1 MGDDSMRS
9 FRFGARAGLGLAS
22 VLLSS
27 TALVGFARAADT
39 PAAAPATLGEVIVT
53 ATKREGTVQSVP
65 MSIQALDDRTLAQQN
80 VTQFSDYA
88 KLMPSVTFQSTG
100 PNTAT
105 VYMRGVASG
114 LEGNHSGPLPSV
126 GVYLD
131 EQPITTIGGTLDVHI
146 YDIARVEVLPGPQGT
161 LYGASSE
168 AGTLRIITKQPVGH
182 FEAGYNVEGNYV
194 ENGEGGYIAE
204 GFINVPVNDH
214 VAVRLVGWD
223 EHDSGYIDN
232 VLGSRTFPTS
242 GKTFTNQGKTRNAF
256 NPADTIGGRAAVKID
271 LNDSWTITPTVVAQD
286 QRNKGVFGY
295 QPDVGDLKVQRFQP
309 DTAKDQWYQAALT
322 VKGKIFNLD
331 LTYSGGYFHRK
342 VDSNSDYAD
351 YSIHYDLAFGSG
363 HYWVDNAGNPLPLPL
378 QRIIGRDRFDKDSHE
393 IRIASPVTD
402 RFRFILGAFYERQTH
417 WIVQDYVIPGLGPAV
432 PGWPNTIWLTDQMRV
447 DRDDAVFGEASFD
460 ITPKLTVTGGVRAYE
475 FDNRLHGFFG
485 FSAAY
490 NALTGFSS
498 GMGVNNK
505 NCQPGKTFRDAPCVN
520 LDKTVTG
527 SGETWKANLEYRFDE
542 DTLAYFTYS
551 TGYRPGGV
559 NRNGQLPPYQAD
571 KLYNYEIGW
580 KSRWFD
586 KKLTL
591 NGALF
596 YQNWDK
602 FQFSFLG
609 LNSLTVINNGP
620 SADIWGAEVSFAA
633 QPTADFS
640 LRGGFTYT
648 DAESKKFCGA
658 DTTGAIIQSC
668 SDADAVILS
677 GAQLPYT
684 PKFKGD
690 ITARYDFQWMDWAA
704 HAQAT
709 GTYQSETEAGLRQAD
724 IPLLGKMPG
733 FGSLDLS
740 LGGTRDNLSLD
751 FFIKNVTD
759 ERGQLNRYTPCTL
772 SVCGAAFPGVPRA
785 LYVVPIQPRLIGL
798 RIGQTF

>member
-1 MGDDSMRS
+1 MTR
-9 FRFGARAGLGLAS
+9 RHLGLGLAS
-22 VLLSS
+22 ILLSS
-27 TALVGFARAADT
+27 SALVGLARAAD
-39 PAAAPATLGEVIVT
+39 ATATVGELIVT

-65 MSIQALDDRTLAQQN
+65 MSIQALDATALAQQN

-114 LEGNHSGPLPSV
+114 LEGNHSGPLPAV
-126 GVYLD
+126 GTYLD

-146 YDIARVEVLPGPQGT
+146 YDIARIEVLPGPQGT

-168 AGTLRIITKQPVGH
+168 AGTLRIITNQPVDH
-182 FEAGYNVEGNYV
+182 FEAGYNLEVNTVQNGGAGYV
-194 ENGEGGYIAE
+194 AE
-204 GFINVPVNDH
+204 GFVNIPVNDKI
-214 VAVRLVGWD
+214 AVRLVGWD

-242 GKTFTNQGKTRNAF
+242 GATFTNAGKTRNAF
-256 NPADTIGGRAAVKID
+256 NWADTLGGRGAVKID
-271 LNDSWTITPTVVAQD
+271 LNESWTITPTIVAQD
-286 QRNKGVFGY
+286 QRNKGVFGFE
-295 QPDVGDLKVQRFQP
+295 PDVGDLQVQRFQP
-309 DTAKDQWYQAALT
+309 DQAHDRWYQAALT
-322 VKGKIFNLD
+322 VQGKIANLD
-331 LTYSGGYFHRK
+331 LTYSGGHFARK
-342 VDSNSDYAD
+342 VDSLSDYAD
-351 YSIHYDLAFGSG
+351 YSIHYDNAFGSG
-363 HYWVDNAGNPLPLPL
+363 HYWVDSAGNPLALPL
-378 QRIIGRDRFDKDSHE
+378 QSIIGRDRFWKDSHE
-393 IRIASPVTD
+393 VRLASPGTD
-402 RFRFILGAFYERQTH
+402 RLRFILGAFYERQSH
-417 WIVQDYVIPGLGPAV
+417 WIIQDYQIPGFALSH

-447 DRDDAVFGEASFD
+447 DRDDAVFGEVSYD
-460 ITPKLTVTGGVRAYE
+460 ITPQLTITGGLRWYE

-485 FSAAY
+485 FSADY

-505 NCQPGKTFRDAPCVN
+505 NCLPGLTFKDAPCVN
-520 LDKTVTG
+520 LNKDVSD
-527 SGETWKANLEYRFDE
+527 SGETHKVNLEYKIND
-542 DTLAYFTYS
+542 DVLTYATYS

-559 NRNGQLPPYQAD
+559 NRNGQLPPYQTD
-571 KLYNYEIGW
+571 KLSNYELGW

-586 KKLTL
+586 HKLTL
-591 NGALF
+591 NGAVC

-620 SADIWGAEVSFAA
+620 SADIYGVEVSFAA
-633 QPTADFS
+633 QMTPDFS
-640 LRGGFTYT
+640 VRGGLAYT

-658 DTTGAIIQSC
+658 DTTGALITSC
-668 SDADAVILS
+668 TDANAVILG

-690 ITARYDFQWMDWAA
+690 VTARYDFQWMDWKG

-709 GTYQSETEAGLRQAD
+709 GAYQTETQAGLRQDD
-724 IPLLGKMPG
+724 IPLLGHMPS
-733 FGSLDLS
+733 FGTIDLS
-740 LGGTRDNLSLD
+740 LGGEKGNLSVEL
-751 FFIKNVTD
+751 FAKNVTD

-772 SVCGAAFPGVPRA
+772 SVCGTAFPGVPRA
-785 LYVVPIQPRLIGL
+785 LYVVPIQPRLIGV

>member
-1 MGDDSMRS
+1 MTCIR
-9 FRFGARAGLGLAS
+9 RTRVGLGLAS

-27 TALVGFARAADT
+27 TALVGHVRAAEA
-39 PAAAPATLGEVIVT
+39 PAAAPATLGEVVVT

-88 KLMPSVTFQSTG
+88 KLMPSVTFQTTG

-114 LEGNHSGPLPSV
+114 LEGNHSGPLPAV
-126 GVYLD
+126 GTYLD
-131 EQPITTIGGTLDVHI
+131 EQPITTIGGTLDIHV

-168 AGTLRIITKQPVGH
+168 AGTLRIITKQPVQR
-182 FEAGYNVEGNYV
+182 FEAGYNLEGNFV
-194 ENGEGGYIAE
+194 ENGDGGYIAE
-204 GFINVPVNDH
+204 GFVNVPVNDK

-242 GKTFTNQGKTRNAF
+242 GQTFTNAGRTKSAF
-256 NPADTIGGRAAVKID
+256 NYADTIGGRAAVKID
-271 LNDSWTITPTVVAQD
+271 LNDNWTITPTIVGQD

-295 QPDVGDLKVQRFQP
+295 EPDVGDLKVQRFQP
-309 DTAKDQWYQAALT
+309 DTAHDRWYQAALT
-322 VKGKIFNLD
+322 IKGKIANLD

-342 VDSNSDYAD
+342 VDSLSDYAD
-351 YSIHYDLAFGSG
+351 YSIHYDNAFGSG
-363 HYWVDNAGNPLPLPL
+363 HYWVDNAGNPLGLPL
-378 QRIIGRDRFDKDSHE
+378 QSITGRDRFWKDSHE
-393 IRIASPVTD
+393 LRLASPATD
-402 RFRFILGAFYERQTH
+402 RLRFILGAFYERQSH
-417 WIVQDYVIPGLGPAV
+417 WIIQDYTIPGLAPAV

-447 DRDDAVFGEASFD
+447 DRDDAVFGEVTYD
-460 ITPKLTVTGGVRAYE
+460 ITPQLSITGGVRWYE

-505 NCQPGKTFRDAPCVN
+505 NCLAGLTFKDAPCVN
-520 LDKTVTG
+520 LNKRVADN
-527 SGETWKANLEYRFDE
+527 GETHKVNVEYKIND
-542 DTLAYFTYS
+542 DVMTYFTYS

-559 NRNGQLPPYQAD
+559 NRNGQLPPYGAD
-571 KLYNYEIGW
+571 KLSNYELGW

-586 KKLTL
+586 RRLTL
-591 NGALF
+591 NGAVF

-620 SADIWGAEVSFAA
+620 SADIYGVEVSFAA
-633 QPTADFS
+633 QMTPDFS
-640 LRGGFTYT
+640 VRGGLAYT

-668 SDADAVILS
+668 ADANAVILG

-690 ITARYDFQWMDWAA
+690 ITARYDFEWMDWKA

-709 GTYQSETEAGLRQAD
+709 GTYQTKAPAGLRQED
-724 IPLLGKMPG
+724 IPLLGEMPS
-733 FGSLDLS
+733 FGTIDLS
-740 LGGTRDNLSLD
+740 LGGEKDNWSVE
-751 FFIKNVTD
+751 FFAKNLTD

-785 LYVVPIQPRLIGL
+785 LYIVPIQPRLIGI

>member
-1 MGDDSMRS
+1 MSSTRT
-9 FRFGARAGLGLAS
+9 ARAGLGLAS
-22 VLLSS
+22 ILLST
-27 TALVGFARAADT
+27 TAIAGHAWAADAP
-39 PAAAPATLGEVIVT
+39 PAAASTAATLGELIVT
-53 ATKREGTVQSVP
+53 ATKREGTVQSLP

-80 VTQFSDYA
+80 VTQFQDYV
-88 KLMPSVTFQSTG
+88 KLMPSVSFQTTG

-131 EQPITTIGGTLDVHI
+131 EQPITTIGGTLDVHV

-168 AGTLRIITKQPVGH
+168 AGTLRIITKQPVQH
-182 FEAGYNVEGNYV
+182 FEAGYNLEGNYV
-194 ENGEGGYIAE
+194 QNGEAGYVAE
-204 GFINVPVNDH
+204 GFINIPVNDRM
-214 VAVRLVGWD
+214 AVRLVGWD
-223 EHDSGYIDN
+223 EHDGGYIDN

-242 GKTFTNQGKTRNAF
+242 GKTFTNAGKTRKSF
-256 NPADTIGGRAAVKID
+256 NPSDTIGGRAALKID
-271 LNDSWTITPTVVAQD
+271 LNDNWTITPTIVAQD

-295 QPDVGDLKVQRFQP
+295 EPDVGDLKVQRFQP
-309 DTAKDQWYQAALT
+309 DTAHDRWYQAALT
-322 VKGKIFNLD
+322 IKGKIANYD

-342 VDSNSDYAD
+342 LDSNSDYAD

-363 HYWVDNAGNPLPLPL
+363 HYWVDAAGNPLNLPL
-378 QRIIGRDRFDKDSHE
+378 QHIIGRDRFAKDSHE
-393 IRIASPVTD
+393 LRIASPATD

-417 WIVQDYVIPGLGPAV
+417 WIIQDYVIPGFALGH

-447 DRDDAVFGEASFD
+447 DQDDAVFGEATFD
-460 ITPKLTVTGGVRAYE
+460 ITPKLSVTGGVRAYE

-498 GMGVNNK
+498 GMGVNNV
-505 NCQPGKTFRDAPCVN
+505 NCIQGATFRDAPCVN
-520 LDKTVTG
+520 LDKRVKGT
-527 SGETWKANLEYRFDE
+527 GETYKANIEYRFNDE
-542 DTLAYFTYS
+542 ALAYFTYS

-559 NRNGQLPPYQAD
+559 NRNGQLPPYGVD
-571 KLYNYEIGW
+571 KLYNYEVGW

-586 KKLTL
+586 KRLTL
-591 NGALF
+591 NGAVF

-620 SADIWGAEVSFAA
+620 SADIYGAEVSFAA
-633 QPTADFS
+633 QVTPQFS
-640 LRGGFTYT
+640 VQGGFTYT

-658 DTTGAIIQSC
+658 DTTGKIIQTC
-668 SDADAVILS
+668 SNADAVILD

-690 ITARYDFQWMDWAA
+690 VTARYNFQWMDWDS
-704 HAQAT
+704 HAQLTA
-709 GTYQSETEAGLRQAD
+709 TYQTKNQAGLRQED
-724 IPLLGKMPG
+724 IPLLGEMPA
-733 FGSLDLS
+733 FGTIDLS
-740 LGGTRDNLSLD
+740 LGGTKDNWSVE
-751 FFIKNVTD
+751 FFAKNLTD
-759 ERGQLNRYTPCTL
+759 ERGEVNRYTPCTL
-772 SVCGAAFPGVPRA
+772 NVCGATFPGVPRA
-785 LYVVPIQPRLIGL
+785 LYIVPIQPRLVGI

>member
-1 MGDDSMRS
+1 MASIRT
-9 FRFGARAGLGLAS
+9 ARAGLGLAS
-22 VLLSS
+22 ILLST
-27 TALVGFARAADT
+27 TAIAGHAWAAD
-39 PAAAPATLGEVIVT
+39 APSATVGELVVT
-53 ATKREGTVQSVP
+53 ATKREGTVQSIP
-65 MSIQALDDRTLAQQN
+65 MSIQALDDKTLAQQN
-80 VTQFSDYA
+80 VTQFQDYV
-88 KLMPSVTFQSTG
+88 KLMPSVSFQTTG

-131 EQPITTIGGTLDVHI
+131 EQPITTIGGTLDVHV

-168 AGTLRIITKQPVGH
+168 AGTLRIITKQPVQR
-182 FEAGYNVEGNYV
+182 FEAGYNLEGNFV
-194 ENGEGGYIAE
+194 ENGEGGYVAE
-204 GFINVPVNDH
+204 GFINVPINDH
-214 VAVRLVGWD
+214 MAVRLVGWD

-242 GKTFTNQGKTRNAF
+242 GATFTNQGKTRSAF
-256 NPADTIGGRAAVKID
+256 NPADTIGGRAALKID
-271 LNDSWTITPTVVAQD
+271 LNDNWTITPTVVAQD

-295 QPDVGDLKVQRFQP
+295 EPDVGDLKVQRFQP

-322 VKGKIFNLD
+322 VKGKIANLD
-331 LTYSGGYFHRK
+331 LTYSGGYFQRK

-363 HYWVDNAGNPLPLPL
+363 HYWQDAAGNPLNLPL
-378 QRIIGRDRFDKDSHE
+378 QRIIGRDRFWKDSHE
-393 IRIASPVTD
+393 LRLSSPATD

-417 WIVQDYVIPGLGPAV
+417 WIIQDYQIGGFALSH

-447 DRDDAVFGEASFD
+447 DQDDAIFGEATFD
-460 ITPKLTVTGGVRAYE
+460 ITPKLSVTGGVRAYE

-490 NALTGFSS
+490 NDLTGFSS
-498 GMGVNNK
+498 GMGVNNA
-505 NCQPGKTFRDAPCVN
+505 NCIKGATFRDAPCVN
-520 LDKTVTG
+520 LDKRVKG
-527 SGETWKANLEYRFDE
+527 SGETYKANVEYKFD
-542 DTLAYFTYS
+542 DDALVYFTYS

-559 NRNGQLPPYQAD
+559 NRNGQLPPYGVD
-571 KLYNYEIGW
+571 KLYNYEVGW

-586 KKLTL
+586 KRLTL
-591 NGALF
+591 NGAVF

-620 SADIWGAEVSFAA
+620 SADIYGAEISFAA
-633 QPTADFS
+633 QVTPDFS
-640 LRGGFTYT
+640 LQGGFTYT

-658 DTTGAIIQSC
+658 DTTGAIIQTC
-668 SDADAVILS
+668 SNADAVILDC
-677 GAQLPYT
+677 AQLPYT

-690 ITARYDFQWMDWAA
+690 VTARYNFHWMNWDS
-704 HAQAT
+704 HVQLT
-709 GTYQSETEAGLRQAD
+709 GTYQTKNQAGLRQED
-724 IPLLGKMPG
+724 IPLLGEMPSYG
-733 FGSLDLS
+733 TIDFS
-740 LGGTRDNLSLD
+740 LGGTKDNWSVEFFAKNLS
-751 FFIKNVTD
+751 D
-759 ERGQLNRYTPCTL
+759 ERGEVNRYTPCTL
-772 SVCGAAFPGVPRA
+772 SVCGASFPGVPRA
-785 LYVVPIQPRLIGL
+785 LYIVPIQPRLIGI